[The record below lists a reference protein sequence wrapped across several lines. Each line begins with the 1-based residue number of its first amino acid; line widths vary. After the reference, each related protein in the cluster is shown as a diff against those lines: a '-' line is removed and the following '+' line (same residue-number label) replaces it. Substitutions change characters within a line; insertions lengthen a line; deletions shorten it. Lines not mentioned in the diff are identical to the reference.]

1 MIEKIKVLFRQI
13 WSFKMLNFLMKRKI
27 KNLELCIDKKFFL
40 ISYNKVKIESNTLSI
55 KTSKEIIENLENDIK
70 KLKRNIGDIEKCLK
84 G

>member
-70 KLKRNIGDIEKCLK
+70 KLKRNIGDIEK
-84 G
+84 